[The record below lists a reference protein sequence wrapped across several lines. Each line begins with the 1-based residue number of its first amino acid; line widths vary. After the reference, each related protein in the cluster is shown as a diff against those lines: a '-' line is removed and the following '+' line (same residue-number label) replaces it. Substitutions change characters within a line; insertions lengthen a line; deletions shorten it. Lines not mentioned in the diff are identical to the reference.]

1 MSLLNS
7 LPSCRIFSLIISTT
21 LVASSSLL
29 PQHLAWSHPE
39 GKISL
44 RFPVEDVGQPENGS
58 VGGGVRGGEDGPSFC
73 FKDAQKPMTA
83 LIPIYS
89 HVGITTSAHPTFF
102 VYVPQIQPQEARFVV
117 YDELGNQLYLTEV
130 ALTGTPGIIQ
140 LKLPETISLEN
151 EQDYLWQ
158 FIISCTPE
166 NPRLQEMVWGIIRRT
181 QLSPT
186 AKRKLERLQFQQQAT
201 LLKQAQV
208 YAEAKVWHDTLTIL
222 AQLRN
227 SRPQEWEELLKSV
240 GLDQMAQEPF
250 VESRTR

>member
-7 LPSCRIFSLIISTT
+7 LPFCHIFTLIISTT
-21 LVASSSLL
+21 LVASSTLL
-29 PQHLAWSHPE
+29 PQRSAWSYPE

-44 RFPVEDVGQPENGS
+44 RFPVEDVGQPEDGS
-58 VGGGVRGGEDGPSFC
+58 VGGGVRGNGDSSFC
-73 FKDAQKPMTA
+73 FQEGEKPMTA

-89 HVGITTSAHPTFF
+89 HVGITASANPTFF
-102 VYVPQIQPQEARFVV
+102 VYVPQTQQQQARFVV
-117 YDELGNQLYLTEV
+117 YDELGNQVYLTEV
-130 ALTGTPGIIQ
+130 TLAGTAGIIQ
-140 LKLPETISLEN
+140 LNLPETISLEN

-158 FIISCTPE
+158 FTISCTPE
-166 NPRLQEMVWGIIRRT
+166 NQRLEDMVWGIIRRT

-186 AKRKLERLQFQQQAT
+186 VKSQLERLQLQEQAT

-208 YAEAKVWHDTLTIL
+208 YAEAEIWHDTLTIL

-227 SRPQEWEELLKSV
+227 SRPQEWEELLQSV
-240 GLDQMAQEPF
+240 GLDEIAQEPF